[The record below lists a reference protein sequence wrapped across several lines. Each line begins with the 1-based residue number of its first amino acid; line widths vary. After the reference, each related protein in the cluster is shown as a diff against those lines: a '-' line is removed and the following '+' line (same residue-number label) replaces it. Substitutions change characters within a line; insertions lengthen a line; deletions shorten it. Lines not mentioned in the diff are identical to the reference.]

1 MTVARNVAE
10 ILAEHTTLEVECID
24 RMYVNLYIPILQREA
39 GIAHFWQA
47 HRGHRFASGTQ
58 MGPMGRA
65 FISSIEQ
72 FADREGIP
80 LIKFKAGQRK
90 DNIAK
95 KYLEAFRAKE
105 GVFLIGKAQEKTRV
119 VRTEKRRNPRT
130 GQTYPWLVFSTAMVN
145 HYYFYC
151 VDHDFG
157 PFFIKLGSYFPYNGK
172 LLINGHEYAKR
183 QLEQR
188 GIRYEALDNG
198 IRSCKHPQRL
208 QRICDG
214 LSAKKIDDL
223 LRKWLRRLPHPFT
236 GEDRR
241 AGYRYA
247 ASILQ
252 AEFSLTQVLDRPAT
266 GRVFFEQV
274 IRDNLDL
281 GRPDRVQLIFDRRVT
296 RQTPGQ
302 FRTRVITNGVI
313 PSLHIDYKHTRIKQ
327 YHKEGQALRTET
339 IINDAYDFEIGR
351 RLTNLPTLRE
361 VGFQANRRLL
371 CVQRI
376 SHDCTLGEEAFSSV
390 QCPTIVQGQRAAGL
404 RFGDPRVLALL
415 ASLLLFRL
423 LPRGFSN
430 RDLRQYVEQLLG
442 VDSGQ
447 FTQGQMTYDL
457 RRLRLRSLIE
467 RIPNSH
473 RYHVTDSGFRTALF
487 LTRAYAR
494 LLRPGLAIALDDAPP
509 SPTTLQAAI
518 EHVDRAVDRIWKQQ
532 RIAA

>member
-10 ILAEHTTLEVECID
+10 ILSEHTTLEVECID
-24 RMYVNLYIPILQREA
+24 RMYVNLYIPMLQREA

-58 MGPMGRA
+58 MGPMGRV
-65 FISSIEQ
+65 FISSIER
-72 FADREGIP
+72 FAERERVP
-80 LIKFKAGQRK
+80 LIKFKAGERK
-90 DNIAK
+90 DDITK
-95 KYLEAFRAKE
+95 RYLEAFRAKE

-119 VRTEKRRNPRT
+119 VRTEKRRNPTT
-130 GQTYPWLVFSTAMVN
+130 GKTYPWLVFSTAMVN

-172 LLINGHEYAKR
+172 LLINGHEYVKR

-198 IRSCKHPQRL
+198 IRSCKNPQRL

-214 LSAKKIDDL
+214 LTAKKIDDL

-236 GEDRR
+236 AADRR

-281 GRPDRVQLIFDRRVT
+281 GRPDRVQLIFDRKVT
-296 RQTPGQ
+296 RQTPGT
-302 FRTRVITNGVI
+302 FRTRVITDGVI
-313 PSLHIDYKHTRIKQ
+313 PSLHIDYKHCRIKQ

-339 IINDAYDFEIGR
+339 IINDTYDFEIGR
-351 RLTNLPTLRE
+351 GLTNLPALRE

-371 CVQRI
+371 GVQRI
-376 SHDCTLGEEAFSSV
+376 SHDCTLGEEAFTDV
-390 QCPTIVQGQRAAGL
+390 QCPAIVQGQRAAGL

-423 LPRGFSN
+423 VPRGFAN
-430 RDLRQYVEQLLG
+430 RDLGRHVEQLLG
-442 VDSGQ
+442 VDPGQ
-447 FTQGQMTYDL
+447 FTPGQMTYDL
-457 RRLRLRSLIE
+457 RRLRLHGLIE
-467 RIPNSH
+467 RIPKSH
-473 RYHVTDSGFRTALF
+473 RYQVTDSGFRTALF

-494 LLRPGLAIALDDAPP
+494 LLRPGMAITVDDAPP
-509 SPTTLQAAI
+509 TPTTLRTAI
-518 EHVDRAVDRIWKQQ
+518 DRVDHAIDRIWTQQ

>member
-1 MTVARNVAE
+1 MSVARNVAE

-24 RMYVNLYIPILQREA
+24 RMYVNLYVPILQREA

-58 MGPMGRA
+58 MGPMSRA

-72 FADREGIP
+72 FADRKGIP

-90 DNIAK
+90 DDIAK
-95 KYLEAFRAKE
+95 KSLEAFRAEE

-130 GQTYPWLVFSTAMVN
+130 GQTYPWLVMSTAMVN
-145 HYYFYC
+145 QYYFYC
-151 VDHDFG
+151 VDRDFG
-157 PFFIKLGSYFPYNGK
+157 PFFVKLGSYFPYNGK
-172 LLINGHEYAKR
+172 LLINGHEYVKR

-188 GIRYEALDNG
+188 SIRYEALDNG
-198 IRSCKHPQRL
+198 IRSCKDPQRL

-236 GEDRR
+236 RDDRR

-266 GRVFFEQV
+266 GRAFFEQV

-302 FRTRVITNGVI
+302 FRTRVITDGVI
-313 PSLHIDYKHTRIKQ
+313 PSLHIDYKHSRIKQ

-339 IINDAYDFEIGR
+339 TINDAYDFEIGR
-351 RLTNLPTLRE
+351 RLTNLPALRE

-376 SHDCTLGEEAFSSV
+376 SHDCTLGEEAFSSI
-390 QCPTIVQGQRAAGL
+390 QDPAIVQGQRAAGL

-430 RDLRQYVEQLLG
+430 RDLRRHVEQLLG

-457 RRLRLRSLIE
+457 RRLRLHGLIE
-467 RIPNSH
+467 RIPTSH
-473 RYHVTDSGFRTALF
+473 RYHVTDSGFHTALF
-487 LTRAYAR
+487 LSRAYAR
-494 LLRPGLAIALDDAPP
+494 LLRPGLAIALDNAPP
-509 SPTTLQAAI
+509 CPTTLQAAI

>member
-1 MTVARNVAE
+1 M
-10 ILAEHTTLEVECID
+10 
-24 RMYVNLYIPILQREA
+24 
-39 GIAHFWQA
+39 
-47 HRGHRFASGTQ
+47 ASA
-58 MGPMGRA
+58 PA
-65 FISSIEQ
+65 
-72 FADREGIP
+72 
-80 LIKFKAGQRK
+80 
-90 DNIAK
+90 
-95 KYLEAFRAKE
+95 
-105 GVFLIGKAQEKTRV
+105 
-119 VRTEKRRNPRT
+119 
-130 GQTYPWLVFSTAMVN
+130 
-145 HYYFYC
+145 
-151 VDHDFG
+151 
-157 PFFIKLGSYFPYNGK
+157 
-172 LLINGHEYAKR
+172 
-183 QLEQR
+183 
-188 GIRYEALDNG
+188 
-198 IRSCKHPQRL
+198 RSCKDPQRL

-236 GEDRR
+236 RDDRR

-281 GRPDRVQLIFDRRVT
+281 GRPDRVQLIFDRSVT
-296 RQTPGQ
+296 RRTPGQ
-302 FRTRVITNGVI
+302 FRTRVITDGVI

-339 IINDAYDFEIGR
+339 IINDTYDFEIGR
-351 RLTNLPTLRE
+351 GLTNLPALRE

-390 QCPTIVQGQRAAGL
+390 QSPTIVRGQRAAGL

-415 ASLLLFRL
+415 ASLVLFRL

-430 RDLRQYVEQLLG
+430 RDLRQHVEQLLG
-442 VDSGQ
+442 VDSGK

-457 RRLRLRSLIE
+457 RRLRLHGLIE
-467 RIPNSH
+467 RVPNTH
-473 RYHVTDSGFRTALF
+473 RYHVTDSGFRRALF